1 MAIDPLTAMAI
12 LQGVNTGAGLI
23 KGRQQKS
30 AGESQQALQNVL
42 QSLSPQTQGQR
53 PISDAGGR
61 AGAVQGVASDPL
73 VKDLITKLLGGKNQQ
88 SNKRAALP
96 DPSQGLAMR
105 KALSGG
111 GSGGGGGGST
121 NAAPP
126 PLGTDL
132 AGAGETAWA
141 WPGGRRVTM
150 EELRGGFNPAWK
162 RVHPLPS
169 GPGGGTQSFQQGGL
183 LDDILGKLRG

>member
-42 QSLSPQTQGQR
+42 QSLNPQTQGQR
-53 PISDAGGR
+53 PISGAGGR

-73 VKDLITKLLGGKNQQ
+73 VKDLIARLLGGKKEE
-88 SNKRAALP
+88 SNRRAALP

-105 KALSGG
+105 QTGG
-111 GSGGGGGGST
+111 GGRFGQQENGQLASALAALQQRTGGGGGGRF
-121 NAAPP
+121 
-126 PLGTDL
+126 G
-132 AGAGETAWA
+132 
-141 WPGGRRVTM
+141 
-150 EELRGGFNPAWK
+150 
-162 RVHPLPS
+162 
-169 GPGGGTQSFQQGGL
+169 Q
-183 LDDILGKLRG
+183 